1 MIQINHSFV
10 VALYYHQNDTNSI
23 LFVENLISLK
33 DKIVRR
39 RKTFE
44 KKKRLNRSL
53 SRFKRLGK
61 KDK

>member
-44 KKKRLNRSL
+44 KKETLESFVITIQAFRKER
-53 SRFKRLGK
+53 
-61 KDK
+61 

>member
-44 KKKRLNRSL
+44 KKETLEPFVITIQEFRKER
-53 SRFKRLGK
+53 
-61 KDK
+61 